1 MSLTY
6 PHPKISNARD
16 GSELWAAAQRW
27 CAGVSVPLVE
37 QPKAHFEA
45 ALKGSKAHGS
55 GRNGAIRGKYLEIA
69 VYDFA
74 AKVAIANG
82 ADESCIRVQVDMY
95 PGYNAEA
102 DILINDRLALLVKT
116 SFRER
121 WKQVDR
127 DAMLMS
133 HLNPSRKQRNFRV
146 WSVFYA
152 ENDNFPLEQVQ
163 KKAITVERR
172 CFAEVNVGSIID
184 VEKMAELESE
194 IKWAV
199 K

>member
-1 MSLTY
+1 MALKY

-16 GSELWAAAQRW
+16 GSELWCAAQRW
-27 CAGVSVPLVE
+27 NEKIDVPLAE
-37 QPKAHFEA
+37 QPKAHFET

-55 GRNGAIRGKYLEIA
+55 GRNGAIRGKYLEIS
-69 VYDFA
+69 VYDFV
-74 AKVAIANG
+74 AKIVSKQGIG
-82 ADESCIRVQVDMY
+82 TECIRVQVDML

-102 DILINDRLALLVKT
+102 DILINDRLAILVKT
-116 SFRER
+116 SYRER

-133 HLNPSRKQRNFRV
+133 QLNPARKGRDFRV

-152 ENDNFPLEQVQ
+152 ERDDLTLEQVQ
-163 KKAITVERR
+163 KKAVSVERH
-172 CFAEVNVGSIID
+172 CFADVNVASILD
-184 VEKMAELESE
+184 TAKMSELESD